1 MEKNWQIIQPDSSS
15 VERIRRIL
23 NCTYATAAVLVNRH
37 IKTESE
43 ARNYINFSLNN
54 IRPPFF
60 IKDIDTAVKRI
71 TRAVIKHEKI
81 LIFGDYD
88 ADGITATAILL
99 EFLQYTGADVSFYIP
114 HRTKEGYDLQ
124 ADHIFGHALANEI
137 DLIITVDCGSSRH
150 EAVDAA
156 QKSGIDVIITDHH
169 TIDNIPPAFAVV
181 NPRRQ
186 DCTTGFDHL
195 AGVGV
200 AFALIICLRKHLRS
214 IDFWKK
220 LPEPNLKE
228 YCDLVA
234 LGTVADMV
242 PLIHENRI
250 LSKIGLDVINKGLRP
265 GLKALVN
272 VSGINENKAV
282 TDDIAFRLAPRLN
295 AAGRIDH
302 ANTAVELLTT
312 RNIKRA
318 HEIALSLDHMNKTRQ
333 AAEKRILEDILE
345 YIKKNPDVL
354 NKKTLILSHH
364 NWHEGILGI
373 AASKLVE
380 RFYRPVILIST
391 KNGIGKGSGRSI
403 PGINIY
409 DSLSV
414 CSSHLQRFGGHPMAA
429 GLQIRE
435 NRIKIFAND
444 FDAAVSSVCS
454 PDDFA
459 KTVNIDCELRFD
471 DISHQLIDELE
482 SLHPFGEGNP
492 EPLFMAKNIIV
503 SSSRIVGKHHR
514 SMVLRQA
521 GNNSN
526 KPIQAIRFNIDTDSI
541 KTGSLEESYE
551 QIAFR
556 LRWNRWNGKKTI
568 QIVIQE
574 I

>member
-1 MEKNWQIIQPDSSS
+1 MKKNWQIIQPDSTS
-15 VERIRRIL
+15 VDRIRKIL
-23 NCTYATAAVLVNRH
+23 NCTYVTAAVLVNRQ

-43 ARNYINFSLNN
+43 VRDYINLSLSNL
-54 IRPPFF
+54 RPPFF
-60 IKDIDTAVKRI
+60 IKDIETAVNRI
-71 TRAVIKHEKI
+71 TSAIINKEKI

-88 ADGITATAILL
+88 ADGITATTILL

-124 ADHIFGHALANEI
+124 TDHIFGHALANEI

-156 QKSGIDVIITDHH
+156 RKSGIDVIITDHH
-169 TIDNIPPAFAVV
+169 TIDNIPPALAVV

-214 IDFWKK
+214 IDFWKT
-220 LPEPNLKE
+220 LAEPNLKK

-242 PLIHENRI
+242 PLIRENRI
-250 LSKIGLDVINKGLRP
+250 LSKIGLDIINKGLRP
-265 GLKALVN
+265 GLKALVS
-272 VSGINENKAV
+272 VSGINETGAV

-302 ANTAVELLTT
+302 ANIAVELLTT

-318 HEIALSLDHMNKTRQ
+318 HEIALSLDHMNKKRQ
-333 AAEKRILEDILE
+333 AAEKKVLENILEH
-345 YIKKNPDVL
+345 IKKNPDVL
-354 NKKTLILSHH
+354 NRKTLVLSHH

-373 AASKLVE
+373 VASKLVE

-409 DSLSV
+409 DSLLA
-414 CSSHLQRFGGHPMAA
+414 CSDHLQKFGGHPMAA
-429 GLQIRE
+429 GLQLLE
-435 NRIKIFAND
+435 NSIKNFEND
-444 FDAAVSSVCS
+444 FDAAVSEKCS
-454 PDDFA
+454 PDVFA
-459 KTVNIDCELRFD
+459 KTVNIDYELDFD
-471 DISHQLIDELE
+471 DISDQLIDELE

-503 SSSRIVGKHHR
+503 SSSRIVGKNHR
-514 SMVLRQA
+514 SMVLRQT

-526 KPIQAIRFNIDTDSI
+526 KPVQAIRFNIDTDSI
-541 KTGSLEESYE
+541 KMGKLEESYE

-568 QIVIQE
+568 QIIIQE